1 VTHRLA
7 GGDKCTAQ
15 LLHFAHAGGVQLD
28 SLTAR
33 HRFGNPGQS
42 RERSS
47 NAPTE
52 DDGQGKTEKHGQR
65 RAAGQDDER
74 AAHRAADDGFGYAQ
88 RDRPSRELGTAIN
101 VHHVVLATGYRPD
114 MRRVAFL
121 DRASIV
127 NALAVREGY
136 PVLDAEFQTNLPGL
150 YVTGLAA
157 TRDFGPFFGFTVA
170 CPIAARH
177 LSFTRAAQELF
188 VTQSAVSRE
197 IKTLEA
203 QIGQPLFHRVH
214 RALKLTDA
222 GEQLYRVT
230 EETLGQ
236 LDAVVDR
243 LSGAD
248 RPLTVT
254 TTPALASLW
263 LAPRLPR
270 FNRSW
275 PDIEVRV
282 VASNDKPNLDR
293 DELDVGIRFVA
304 AGGDSPADEPLM
316 TCRSFSVC
324 APALLRDPARPLKT
338 PADLARHVRLDYE
351 SVRDGR
357 SWSEWGF

>member
-1 VTHRLA
+1 MEKRQTPRLSL
-7 GGDKCTAQ
+7 D
-15 LLHFAHAGGVQLD
+15 LL
-28 SLTAR
+28 R
-33 HRFGNPGQS
+33 
-42 RERSS
+42 
-47 NAPTE
+47 
-52 DDGQGKTEKHGQR
+52 
-65 RAAGQDDER
+65 
-74 AAHRAADDGFGYAQ
+74 GF
-88 RDRPSRELGTAIN
+88 RL
-101 VHHVVLATGYRPD
+101 
-114 MRRVAFL
+114 
-121 DRASIV
+121 
-127 NALAVREGY
+127 
-136 PVLDAEFQTNLPGL
+136 
-150 YVTGLAA
+150 
-157 TRDFGPFFGFTVA
+157 
-170 CPIAARH
+170 AARH

-243 LSGAD
+243 LSGAN

-270 FNRSW
+270 FHRSC

-316 TCRSFSVC
+316 TCRSFPVC
-324 APALLRDPARPLKT
+324 APALARDPARPLKT

-357 SWSEWGF
+357 SWSEWGFWFDALKIPAVEPAGTLRFPQFDQCFPAAIEGAGVAIGVLPHITQQLRDGVLCAPFGRGAVATRGAFFLVLRRDVEECKSVKQFESWLRREAAGDRGVLLPSPFATGRPPRRRPTAPARGRRSP